1 MVLIALLLPSL
12 HPLPYHCCTASVAVI
27 VAAVVWGVIIV
38 IIFVVIF
45 SCSRVSL
52 HNRSKGL
59 LPAGDV
65 GKIGAIP
72 NVGGGIVIDWHCHC
86 NHCIHC
92 CTAIVVAVAVAV
104 VWGSSFHH
112 LVHGCHC
119 TREVRRC
126 TLLPAGVAWKKVGF
140 PNKGGG

>member
-12 HPLPYHCCTASVAVI
+12 HPLPYHCCTATVAVI
-27 VAAVVWGVIIV
+27 VAAVVWEVIIV

-59 LPAGDV
+59 LPAGVV

-72 NVGGGIVIDWHCHC
+72 NMGED
-86 NHCIHC
+86 
-92 CTAIVVAVAVAV
+92 
-104 VWGSSFHH
+104 
-112 LVHGCHC
+112 
-119 TREVRRC
+119 
-126 TLLPAGVAWKKVGF
+126 
-140 PNKGGG
+140 

>member
-12 HPLPYHCCTASVAVI
+12 HPLPYHCCTASIAVI

-59 LPAGDV
+59 HPAGVV

-72 NVGGGIVIDWHCHC
+72 NVGGGKVIDW
-86 NHCIHC
+86 
-92 CTAIVVAVAVAV
+92 IVVAIIAFIV
-104 VWGSSFHH
+104 VLKFLLSLLWLSRGGHH
-112 LVHGCHC
+112 FI
-119 TREVRRC
+119 T
-126 TLLPAGVAWKKVGF
+126 
-140 PNKGGG
+140 